1 MSNDPVFQCELIT
14 RLFDAFNRHDADGV
28 GACMTDDVVFEAAV
42 GAEVCGTRTVGR
54 AAVAAGFAKTFADLP
69 DVRWDEVTS
78 YPGAGDYVTTTW
90 VMRATRPDGMRLEVE
105 GVDLFTLR
113 DGLVSVKRAFRK
125 ERPLQK

>member
-1 MSNDPVFQCELIT
+1 MSNDPVFQFELIT

-42 GAEVCGTRTVGR
+42 GAEVYGTRTVGR

>member
-42 GAEVCGTRTVGR
+42 GAEVYGTRTVGR

>member
-1 MSNDPVFQCELIT
+1 MTHDATAQCQLIE
-14 RLFDAFNRHDADGV
+14 RLFAAFNRHDADGV
-28 GACMTDDVVFEAAV
+28 GACMTEDVVFEAAV
-42 GAEVCGTRTVGR
+42 GPEVFGTRTVGR

-90 VMRATRPDGMRLEVE
+90 IMRATRPDGLRLEVE

-113 DGLVSVKRAFRK
+113 GGLVSVKRAFRK

>member
-1 MSNDPVFQCELIT
+1 MTTDANSQYALIN

-42 GAEVCGTRTVGR
+42 GAEVYGTRTVGR
-54 AAVAAGFAKTFADLP
+54 AAVAAGFAKTFNDLP

-90 VMRATRPDGMRLEVE
+90 VMRATRPDGLRLEVE